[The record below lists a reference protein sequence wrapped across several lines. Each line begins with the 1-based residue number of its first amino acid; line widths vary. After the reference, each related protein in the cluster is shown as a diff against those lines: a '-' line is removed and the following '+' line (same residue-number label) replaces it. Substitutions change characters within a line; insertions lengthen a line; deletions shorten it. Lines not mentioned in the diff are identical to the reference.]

1 MDARTKDILETVDL
15 KKVNIM
21 SFASGYALEAS
32 KRVAE
37 LGGALGES
45 KHP

>member
-21 SFASGYALEAS
+21 SFASGYNLEAS
-32 KRVAE
+32 RRGKGKWTPPPV
-37 LGGALGES
+37 L
-45 KHP
+45 KF